1 MTLDTLLLAVG
12 PEESDRTNRL
22 ARTAVDTVGPAG
34 ATVVL
39 LHVFTQE
46 EYDSTTSNLGV
57 GDASEVTVDDV
68 ARRHGAIR
76 SISRLF
82 EEEGIDY
89 EIRGAIGTHADE
101 IVRLAMDTESDLVIV
116 GGRGRSPTAKAI
128 FGSTAQQVILAAPC
142 PVTLVRSDPDD
153 RS

>member
-1 MTLDTLLLAVG
+1 MALDTLLLAVG
-12 PEESDRTNRL
+12 PEESDSSDRL
-22 ARTAVDTVGPAG
+22 ARTTVDVAGPSG

-46 EYDSTTSNLGV
+46 EYESTTDNLGIR
-57 GDASEVTVDDV
+57 DASEVTVDDV
-68 ARRHGAIR
+68 ARRHGTIR

-101 IVRLAMDTESDLVIV
+101 IVRLATETESGLVIV
-116 GGRGRSPTAKAI
+116 GGRGRSPTGKAL

-142 PVTLVRSDPDD
+142 PVTLVRSDLDD

>member
-1 MTLDTLLLAVG
+1 MALDTLLLAVG
-12 PEESDRTNRL
+12 PEESDSSDRL
-22 ARTAVDTVGPAG
+22 ARTTVDIAGPSG

-46 EYDSTTSNLGV
+46 EYESTIDNLGIR
-57 GDASEVTVDDV
+57 DASEVTVDDV
-68 ARRHGAIR
+68 ARRHGTIR

-101 IVRLAMDTESDLVIV
+101 IVRLATEIESGLVIV
-116 GGRGRSPTAKAI
+116 GGRGRSPTGKAL

-142 PVTLVRSDPDD
+142 PVTLVRSDLDD

>member
-1 MTLDTLLLAVG
+1 MPLDTLLLAVG
-12 PEESDRTNRL
+12 PEESDSSDRL
-22 ARTAVDTVGPAG
+22 ARTTVDIAGPSG

-39 LHVFTQE
+39 LHAFTQE
-46 EYDSTTSNLGV
+46 EYESTIDNLGIR
-57 GDASEVTVDDV
+57 DASEVTVDDV
-68 ARRHGAIR
+68 ARRHGTIR

-101 IVRLAMDTESDLVIV
+101 IVRLATETESGLVIV
-116 GGRGRSPTAKAI
+116 GGRGRSPTGKAL

-142 PVTLVRSDPDD
+142 PVTLVRSDLDD

>member
-1 MTLDTLLLAVG
+1 MALDTLLLAVG
-12 PEESDRTNRL
+12 PEESDSSDRL
-22 ARTAVDTVGPAG
+22 ARTTVDIAGPSG

-39 LHVFTQE
+39 LHAFTQE
-46 EYDSTTSNLGV
+46 EYESTIDNLGIR
-57 GDASEVTVDDV
+57 DASEVTVDDV
-68 ARRHGAIR
+68 ARRHGTIR

-101 IVRLAMDTESDLVIV
+101 IVRLATETESGLVIV
-116 GGRGRSPTAKAI
+116 GGRGRSPTGKAL

-142 PVTLVRSDPDD
+142 PVTLVRSDLDD

>member
-1 MTLDTLLLAVG
+1 MALDTLLLAVG
-12 PEESDRTNRL
+12 PEESDSSDRL
-22 ARTAVDTVGPAG
+22 ARTTVDIAGPSG

-39 LHVFTQE
+39 LHPFTQE
-46 EYDSTTSNLGV
+46 EYESTIDNLGIR
-57 GDASEVTVDDV
+57 DASEVTVDDV
-68 ARRHGAIR
+68 ARRHGTIR

-101 IVRLAMDTESDLVIV
+101 IVRLATETESGLVIV
-116 GGRGRSPTAKAI
+116 GGRGRSPTGKAL

-142 PVTLVRSDPDD
+142 PVTLVRSDLDD